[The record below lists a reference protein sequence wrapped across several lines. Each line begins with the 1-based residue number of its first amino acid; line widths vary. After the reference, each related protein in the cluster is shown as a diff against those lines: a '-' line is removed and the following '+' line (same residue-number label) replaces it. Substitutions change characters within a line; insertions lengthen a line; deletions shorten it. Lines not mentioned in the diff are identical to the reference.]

1 MESYAP
7 AVRLDLHRH
16 LEGSH
21 SAAAL
26 AAVAAELDIRHSV
39 FFDAKK
45 NRHRTAAEL
54 APSLVLAQPDDDSRA
69 FVDCIARARHAYV
82 SEAAIFALARRA
94 FDEAAEDTDGFEMRV
109 SLFSMT
115 RTLFEKQ
122 RGRWRDVVPVDFAE
136 QARRILLGV
145 LAARDAAVVE
155 KQKPMLLRVG
165 FSRGFESAPHYRA
178 MAEVLREHKDSIC
191 GLDVLGIVPGDGD
204 KEPMHDDLRAI
215 LLSLR
220 KDIPDLTIHA
230 GEFEGAGSVD
240 RCLDLDVN
248 AIGHG
253 IRSLESDATLQ
264 RLRDGGVTLEVCPNS
279 NRLLVPSTL
288 RALEARQ
295 GGKTPLRA
303 LQQARVHCVLGSDDP
318 TPMGTSHTAEHA
330 YCADHDV
337 DLAVLDVD
345 TTRRWAQLPQPR

>member
-1 MESYAP
+1 M
-7 AVRLDLHRH
+7 RLDLHRH

-21 SAAAL
+21 SAVAL
-26 AAVAAELDIRHSV
+26 AAVAAEFDIRHAV
-39 FFDAKK
+39 FFDAQK

-54 APSLVLAQPDDDSRA
+54 APSLTLPGPDDDSGG

-82 SEAAIFALARRA
+82 SEAAIVALARRA
-94 FDEAAEDTDGFEMRV
+94 FDEAADDTDGFEMRV

-122 RGRWRDVVPVDFAE
+122 RGAWRDVVPVDFAE

-145 LAARDAAVVE
+145 LRARDESAAE
-155 KQKPMLLRVG
+155 KKKPMLLRVG
-165 FSRGFESAPHYRA
+165 FSRVFESPPHQRA
-178 MAEVLREHKDSIC
+178 MAEVLREHKAALS
-191 GLDVLGIVPGDGD
+191 GLDVLGIVPDVD
-204 KEPMHDDLRAI
+204 KEPLKPELRDL

-220 KDIPDLTIHA
+220 KDLPDLTIHA
-230 GEFEGAGSVD
+230 GEFEGAASVD
-240 RCLDLDVN
+240 RTLDLDVN

-253 IRSLESDATLQ
+253 IRSLERDETLR

-279 NRLLVPSTL
+279 NRLLLPSTL
-288 RALEARQ
+288 RALEQRH

-303 LQQARVHCVLGSDDP
+303 LQEARVRCVLGSDDP

-330 YCADHDV
+330 YCVDHGVDVVALAADT
-337 DLAVLDVD
+337 A
-345 TTRRWAQLPQPR
+345 RRWQQLPQPR